1 MKKLFIAIL
10 ILAFSHPAFAANI
23 TEVTAD
29 NGVKGWLA
37 EDHSL
42 PIIVF
47 SVTFKNAG
55 AAYDPEKKQGL
66 STMAA
71 SMLDEGAGDFDSL
84 AFHKELENN
93 AIRFGAESDYD
104 NFHITIKTLSKNRD
118 KALSLLRLALEKP
131 RYDEDAILR
140 MKNEITAIIKKREE
154 EPTYLAEE
162 KFHEVF
168 FGKHPYAHKIYGDEK
183 SIAGIDK
190 ADLSS
195 FGAKNFT
202 RNRLIINAS
211 GDLSAAEF
219 KEILQKYFS
228 LKPGEAIAEIP
239 EFTGYP
245 AKPITEK
252 IKMALPQS
260 HAAFGMKGIK
270 RDDADYYKAYILN
283 YIVGG
288 GEFESRLMKEVR
300 EKRGLAYSVSTYLE
314 PYAHAGIFAGSI
326 STRKEKISQSLNIV
340 HDELKKIAKDG
351 VTAAEV
357 DAAKKHLLMSLVLSL
372 DSNQSMASFMDIMQV
387 YNLGIDYLDK
397 RNQYL
402 GAVTV
407 KDVNIVARK
416 ILSGAATTVTVG
428 E

>member
-1 MKKLFIAIL
+1 MMKKLFFTLL
-10 ILAFSHPAFAANI
+10 ILAFSHTAAASI

-47 SVTFKNAG
+47 SVTFKSAG

-66 STMAA
+66 SAMAA
-71 SMLDEGAGDFDSL
+71 SMLDEGAGDLDSL

-93 AIRFGAESDYD
+93 AIRFGAESGYD
-104 NFHITIKTLSKNRD
+104 NFHITVKTLAKNRD
-118 KALSLLRLALEKP
+118 KALSLLSLALDKP

-140 MKNEITAIIKKREE
+140 MKNAITAIIKKRGG
-154 EPTYLAEE
+154 EPAYLAEE
-162 KFHEVF
+162 KFHEIF
-168 FGKHPYAHKIYGDEK
+168 FGNHPYSHKIYGDEK

-190 ADLSS
+190 ADLSGFS
-195 FGAKNFT
+195 ARNFT
-202 RNRLIINAS
+202 QNRLIINAS

-239 EFTGYP
+239 EFERYP
-245 AKPITEK
+245 AKPTPEK

-326 STRKEKISQSLNIV
+326 STRKEKIGESLNIV
-340 HDELKKIAKDG
+340 RDELKRIAKDG

-372 DSNQSMASFMDIMQV
+372 DSNQSMAGFMDIMQV
-387 YNLGIDYLDK
+387 YNLGIDYLNK

-407 KDVNIVARK
+407 KDVNLVARR